1 MCGLIAIKR
10 DHAHDAN
17 IVTLLLRHTHIH
29 TQTHTER
36 ERERERV

>member
-17 IVTLLLRHTHIH
+17 IVTLLLRYTH
-29 TQTHTER
+29 TQSMR
-36 ERERERV
+36 SINNN